1 MMNVKNNKPG
11 TTFLPLEKNS
21 LKTLVEQQIREAIM
35 SGAYQPGERLV
46 ESAIATQ
53 LGVSRAPIR
62 EVLSALEKDGLVVS
76 IQRRGSYVTKF
87 SATDIDEI
95 YSLRLLLEAG
105 AIHRAI
111 ERITDPEIAR
121 MQEIVD
127 ALGSLAQEQ
136 PTSSRIVE
144 QDLLFHEAICQVADH
159 SRLYQVWNSMRWQ
172 TQLLIALTA
181 KTHYEHPD
189 EPKLYHQA
197 ILHAIRTRDA
207 TEAEKLLTEHI
218 RDAQRRAL
226 QALSLQSQNLQ

>member
-1 MMNVKNNKPG
+1 MINVRNSKPG
-11 TTFLPLEKNS
+11 TTYLPLEKNS

-46 ESAIATQ
+46 ENAIATQ

-95 YSLRLLLEAG
+95 YSLRLLLEVG
-105 AIHRAI
+105 AVHRAI
-111 ERITDPEIAR
+111 ERITDSQIAR

-136 PTSSRIVE
+136 PTSFRIVE
-144 QDLLFHEAICQVADH
+144 QDLLFHEAICQVAEH

-172 TQLLIALTA
+172 TQLLIGLTI
-181 KTHYEHPD
+181 KTHYERPE

-197 ILHAIRTRDA
+197 ILQAIRTRDA
-207 TEAEKLLTEHI
+207 TEAEKLMTEHI

-226 QALSLQSQNLQ
+226 QALSLQYQHLP